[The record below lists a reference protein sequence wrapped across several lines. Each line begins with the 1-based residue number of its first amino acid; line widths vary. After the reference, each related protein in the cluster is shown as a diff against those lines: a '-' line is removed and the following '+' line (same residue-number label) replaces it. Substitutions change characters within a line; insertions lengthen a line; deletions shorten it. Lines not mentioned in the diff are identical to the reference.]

1 MRYFPYR
8 IPFRTA
14 FTTAHGILTV
24 REGAIVEIT
33 TNDDLTGIGEIA
45 PMPEFAGDDL
55 RTALAPLPLLSS
67 QLLGWELLGALNF
80 LYTDM
85 PDLPATTLC
94 GLESALLDVIGK
106 SMGCG
111 VMDAL
116 GQMGVQGQMGAI
128 NRARTVGAINRART
142 VGAINR
148 ARTVGGVNAARTGV
162 NAVIGALSIENT
174 VACAREA
181 MQAGYSCI
189 KLKVRGG
196 HPEAEIERI
205 AAVRTAIGSD
215 MHLRL
220 DANAG
225 WTFAE
230 AVAILSR
237 CAPYAIQYV
246 EQPLPAADLDG
257 MHTLRYN
264 VPVPIA
270 ADEAV
275 YDLESARRVL
285 AHDAAAVLIIKP
297 QLAGGLRVGRQ
308 IISEAMQHGVQC
320 VITSTLESGVGIAGA
335 LHLAAASAEVTLECG
350 FATLHL
356 LADDLLLDDL
366 TLDHGFFAVPEGPG
380 LGIHLDR
387 NALAY
392 YKRH

>member
-1 MRYFPYR
+1 MAGLLEMRLLIMQCIKHIYYFPYR
-8 IPFRTA
+8 IPFRTD
-14 FTTAHGILTV
+14 FITAHGILTG
-24 REGAIVEIT
+24 REGAIVEIV
-33 TNDDLTGIGEIA
+33 TNDDLVGIGEIA

-55 RTALAPLPLLSS
+55 RTALAPLPLLAS
-67 QLLGWELLGALNF
+67 QLIGWELLDALNF
-80 LYTDM
+80 LYTYA
-85 PDLPATTLC
+85 DLPTTMLC

-106 SMGCG
+106 SMRCG
-111 VMDAL
+111 VMDA
-116 GQMGVQGQMGAI
+116 MGYMGHM
-128 NRARTVGAINRART
+128 
-142 VGAINR
+142 GAINR
-148 ARTVGGVNAARTGV
+148 ARTVGGVNAARTVVLV

-174 VACAREA
+174 VTRALEA
-181 MQAGYSCI
+181 MHAGYSCI

-196 HPEAEIERI
+196 HPDAEIERI
-205 AAVRTAIGSD
+205 AAVRAAIGSD

-220 DANAG
+220 DANEG
-225 WTFAE
+225 WTSAE
-230 AVAILSR
+230 AVAILSQ

-264 VPVPIA
+264 IPVPIA

-308 IISEAMQHGVQC
+308 IISEATQHGVQC
-320 VITSTLESGVGIAGA
+320 VITSMIESGVGIAAA
-335 LHLAAASAEVTLECG
+335 LHLAAASPEITMECG
-350 FATLHL
+350 LATLHL
-356 LADDLLLDDL
+356 LADDLLIDDL
-366 TLDHGFFAVPEGPG
+366 TLDHGFLAVPEGPG

>member
-1 MRYFPYR
+1 MHYIKHMRYFPYR

-67 QLLGWELLGALNF
+67 QLLGWELLDALNF

-116 GQMGVQGQMGAI
+116 GHMDALGQM
-128 NRARTVGAINRART
+128 
-142 VGAINR
+142 GAINR

>member
-24 REGAIVEIT
+24 REGAVVEIT

-55 RTALAPLPLLSS
+55 RTAFAPLPLLSS
-67 QLLGWELLGALNF
+67 QLLGWELLDALNF

-116 GQMGVQGQMGAI
+116 GYTGVQEGQMGVQGQMGAI
-128 NRARTVGAINRART
+128 NRARTVG
-142 VGAINR
+142 
-148 ARTVGGVNAARTGV
+148 GVNAARTWVNGV
-162 NAVIGALSIENT
+162 VGALSIENT
-174 VACAREA
+174 VARAREA

-205 AAVRTAIGSD
+205 AAVRAAIGSD

-220 DANAG
+220 DANAS

-350 FATLHL
+350 LATLHL
-356 LADDLLLDDL
+356 LADDLLIDDL
-366 TLDHGFFAVPEGPG
+366 TLDHGFLAVPEGPG

-387 NALAY
+387 NALTY
-392 YKRH
+392 YKRN